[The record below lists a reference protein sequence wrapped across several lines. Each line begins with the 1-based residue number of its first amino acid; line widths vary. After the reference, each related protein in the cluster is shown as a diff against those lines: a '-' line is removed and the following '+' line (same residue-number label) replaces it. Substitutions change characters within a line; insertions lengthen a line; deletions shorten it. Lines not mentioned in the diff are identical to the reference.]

1 MNINPYRMEWFLG
14 VSHECLVLQ
23 SQFCYSHV
31 DQLTLLDREWRN
43 VAIAEVQMGH
53 DETSV
58 WGGSTCLLPHPRS
71 PYCGLLCRYRG

>member
-31 DQLTLLDREWRN
+31 DQLTLLDRE
-43 VAIAEVQMGH
+43 
-53 DETSV
+53 
-58 WGGSTCLLPHPRS
+58 
-71 PYCGLLCRYRG
+71 